1 MDLSCKETIDFDRD
15 QVEKEILEEE
25 RVKRYTAEVKIYFA
39 LKEFIGVLNQNAI
52 TPEYTLK
59 VVASG
64 YKQIKDDYQIIVYNA
79 DEWKRYFIDGLAKII
94 EEHWQAELN
103 TQAECNFETVQVLKD
118 RLYVTTYSI
127 KSDHIAEGEFNFFII
142 IKFFMTSRNF
152 FCRLIFFVG

>member
-1 MDLSCKETIDFDRD
+1 MDLSCKETVDFNRD
-15 QVEKEILEEE
+15 EVEKEILEEE

-39 LKEFIGVLNQNAI
+39 LKEFMRVLNQNAI

-64 YKQIKDDYQIIVYNA
+64 YKQTKDNYQIIVYSA

-103 TQAECNFETVQVLKD
+103 METECNYNLVEVLKD
-118 RLYVTTYSI
+118 KLYVTTYTI
-127 KSDHIAEGEFNFFII
+127 KSDHIAESELNFFYH
-142 IKFFMTSRNF
+142 N
-152 FCRLIFFVG
+152 